1 MIKFICHNKTYAG
14 LFHCISRR
22 DFNNVAMHNRLWVFF
37 FFFNLQ
43 RIIRILFVNKAF
55 AQNSS
60 KCFVNVC
67 SVKIFTEH

>member
-1 MIKFICHNKTYAG
+1 MQAFSIAFPEGTSIM
-14 LFHCISRR
+14 LPCIIGCG
-22 DFNNVAMHNRLWVFF
+22 

-67 SVKIFTEH
+67 SVRIFTEH

>member
-1 MIKFICHNKTYAG
+1 MQAFSIAFPEGTSIM
-14 LFHCISRR
+14 LPCIIGCG
-22 DFNNVAMHNRLWVFF
+22 FF

>member
-1 MIKFICHNKTYAG
+1 MQAFSIAFPEGTSIM
-14 LFHCISRR
+14 LPCIIGCG
-22 DFNNVAMHNRLWVFF
+22 F